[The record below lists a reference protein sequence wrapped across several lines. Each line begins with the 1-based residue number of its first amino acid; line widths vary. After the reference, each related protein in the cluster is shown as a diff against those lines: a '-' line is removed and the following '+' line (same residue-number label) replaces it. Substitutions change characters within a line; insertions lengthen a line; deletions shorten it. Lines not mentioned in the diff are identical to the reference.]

1 MQSNL
6 PDSALLDVRGMWCTS
21 CANALESMLR
31 RQPGVLAASVSFA
44 AESASLQWDPLATS
58 LDHLLQRA
66 AKLGYACLPEGA
78 GHDRRAHF
86 ARIRHD
92 LMVRLVVAV
101 FFSMWVMPAQWALYV
116 APEGSLS
123 PAARLAWRCLQGS
136 PPCRWLATVRCRF
149 SARRGA
155 RCALGRRAWTSSS
168 RPGPPGPACF
178 RYGS

>member
-58 LDHLLQRA
+58 LDRLRQRA
-66 AKLGYACLPEGA
+66 ARLGYTCIPEGA

-86 ARIRHD
+86 AK
-92 LMVRLVVAV
+92 
-101 FFSMWVMPAQWALYV
+101 
-116 APEGSLS
+116 
-123 PAARLAWRCLQGS
+123 
-136 PPCRWLATVRCRF
+136 T
-149 SARRGA
+149 
-155 RCALGRRAWTSSS
+155 
-168 RPGPPGPACF
+168 
-178 RYGS
+178 